1 MTKFSKELKKTKMKS
16 YNYFANL
23 YDCLTDNV
31 NYQVRSDYISDF
43 FVDNNLQGATII
55 DLACGTGSMSVLLAQ
70 KGYNVIGVDLS
81 QEMLSVASQKAFE
94 NDLSIALYNS
104 AMQSFEC
111 PKKADGCI
119 CCLDSINH
127 LTKSDDVIDTFKS
140 VYNNLKD
147 DGLFI
152 FDVNTVFKHQQILAD
167 NTFVF
172 EDDDYYIVW
181 DNEQV
186 DDYEIRILLDMF
198 IYNGKNYDRYSEEF
212 NERAYTT
219 DFLSDNLKEIGF
231 EILGIYDDL
240 SKSSPKEDS
249 ERLYFVCKKVK

>member
-1 MTKFSKELKKTKMKS
+1 MKS

-43 FVDNNLQGATII
+43 FIDNNLQGATII

-81 QEMLSVASQKAFE
+81 QEMLSVASQKAFDE
-94 NDLSIALYNS
+94 DLSIALYNS
-104 AMQSFEC
+104 TMQSFEC
-111 PKKADGCI
+111 PEKADGCI

-127 LTKSDDVIDTFKS
+127 LTESADVIDTFKS

-147 DGLFI
+147 YGLFI

-172 EDDDYYIVW
+172 EDDDYYLVW

-186 DDYEIRILLDMF
+186 DDFEIRILLDMF

-212 NERAYTT
+212 NERAYTVE
-219 DFLSDNLKEIGF
+219 FLSKNLKEIGF